1 MMFRILFTITGAFA
15 LVLGVILLM
24 APQAYLSLYV
34 PQYDPVNMPFAA
46 QRLSPAIMGLGALL
60 LLASTLPPGA
70 FASRFSGLT
79 ALVWVG
85 VAATGVFHYL
95 TGTATFAIL
104 VAAGS
109 EIALGVL
116 FGLAAH
122 SHRAT

>member
-1 MMFRILFTITGAFA
+1 MMYRVLFTVTGLFA
-15 LVLGVILLM
+15 LVLGVILL
-24 APQAYLSLYV
+24 ATPQVYLSLYV
-34 PQYDPVNMPFAA
+34 PHYDPVNMPFAA

-60 LLASTLPPGA
+60 LLASTLPPGT
-70 FASRFSGLT
+70 FASRFAGLT

-109 EIALGVL
+109 EIFLGVL
-116 FGLAAH
+116 FALAAR
-122 SHRAT
+122 SHRAP